1 MKTNQKYTY
10 HKKNTFYQ
18 ITKKVQNF
26 NLLIAIVST
35 ETEAKNIISQL
46 NNEGI

>member
-1 MKTNQKYTY
+1 MRNNQKYTY
-10 HKKNTFYQ
+10 YKKNTFYQ
-18 ITKKVQNF
+18 ITKKLQDF

-35 ETEAKNIISQL
+35 EAEAINITSQL

>member
-1 MKTNQKYTY
+1 MKFNKKYSY
-10 HKKNTFYQ
+10 SKKNTFYQ

-35 ETEAKNIISQL
+35 EAEAITIISQL

>member
-1 MKTNQKYTY
+1 MKSYQKYTY
-10 HKKNTFYQ
+10 YKKNTFYQ

-35 ETEAKNIISQL
+35 EAEAINITLQL

>member
-1 MKTNQKYTY
+1 MNFTQKYSY

-35 ETEAKNIISQL
+35 EAEAKDIISQL